1 MVTISVESGLARLK
15 KKFRAEVGPG
25 KQYWRSRP
33 MVLTDKPTSPSTPLT
48 AIDEISKHVGYAIYL
63 SPEDFEHL
71 CVLLSMDET
80 DSMTRQ
86 YNEYFEAVTYEARL
100 RQDNP
105 AVQAAW
111 EAYQVMLHLAR
122 PNND

>member
-15 KKFRAEVGPG
+15 KKFSAEIGPG

-33 MVLTDKPTSPSTPLT
+33 MVLTDKPPAPLS
-48 AIDEISKHVGYAIYL
+48 AIDEVSKSVGYAIYL
-63 SPEDFEHL
+63 SPEDFDHL

-86 YNEYFEAVTYEARL
+86 YNEYFEAVAYEARL

-111 EAYQVMLHLAR
+111 ESYQVMLHLAR
-122 PNND
+122 PNDD